1 MSMNIHFV
9 EVNGSKAD
17 QPHCFCGTFYF
28 PVVGSVVA
36 CFCFFFVCVLMSL
49 VFAVGLAL
57 ASCTCVQGN
66 NSSKCQD
73 HKDGSL
79 PPEPCE
85 KTHQCKADYQ
95 VSEELV
101 VQGCDHIR
109 YCRVRDEH
117 G

>member
-1 MSMNIHFV
+1 
-9 EVNGSKAD
+9 
-17 QPHCFCGTFYF
+17 
-28 PVVGSVVA
+28 
-36 CFCFFFVCVLMSL
+36 MSL